1 MTKNFSLKPMAA
13 GEGDGSNNVSMI
25 NGARHHGER
34 GRAAV
39 RAEDFAFAKFCFLE
53 KILLV
58 HGHWFYN
65 RMATLVH
72 FFFYIINACSGKYL
86 IFISSLHPNL
96 VLYLGGGFRS
106 SVTTPRTYDSVN
118 IM

>member
-13 GEGDGSNNVSMI
+13 GEGDGGNNVSMI

-72 FFFYIINACSGKYL
+72 FFFYKNIACFG
-86 IFISSLHPNL
+86 N
-96 VLYLGGGFRS
+96 
-106 SVTTPRTYDSVN
+106 N
-118 IM
+118 

>member
-39 RAEDFAFAKFCFLE
+39 RAEDFAFAKFCFL
-53 KILLV
+53 V

-65 RMATLVH
+65 RMATLIH
-72 FFFYIINACSGKYL
+72 FFFYIINACFGK
-86 IFISSLHPNL
+86 
-96 VLYLGGGFRS
+96 
-106 SVTTPRTYDSVN
+106 
-118 IM
+118 